1 MRASDLF
8 EQQIHRIHELLE
20 GSGAEVTWNDRIS
33 DPDNLSQGR
42 QIDVTIKNGGNL
54 TIVECRLHAS
64 RQGVK
69 WIEELMGRR
78 QSLAANAAI
87 AVSSSGF
94 TKGALIK
101 AKKYG
106 IVTRDL
112 CELTNAEIRAWGRM
126 ATLTLFFYQ
135 YSELELCLLF
145 SADSRSKLNE
155 SILREEL
162 KSYPGIQSLF
172 NAAALQLDGAN
183 FLISE
188 EPSRTLKFGVR
199 CRLEAF
205 QLCGEPVVEVD
216 FRGKACLTSRQITS
230 PLVLAYGPPGERF
243 DQRAA
248 VIERFELGE
257 TAVVH
262 GASKVSI
269 LLDVSSLTMPSFC
282 QFRFAKLSGQEEMDV
297 EAFELLGV
305 EKLWVQGGQ
314 MKVRVAMP
322 GGAHNKGMQAAAY
335 GAA

>member
-1 MRASDLF
+1 
-8 EQQIHRIHELLE
+8 
-20 GSGAEVTWNDRIS
+20 
-33 DPDNLSQGR
+33 
-42 QIDVTIKNGGNL
+42 
-54 TIVECRLHAS
+54 
-64 RQGVK
+64 
-69 WIEELMGRR
+69 MGRR

-106 IVTRDL
+106 IVTREL

-183 FLISE
+183 LLISE
-188 EPSRTLKFGVR
+188 EPSCTLKFGVR

-205 QLCGEPVVEVD
+205 HLCGEPVVEVD

-262 GASKVSI
+262 GASNVSI
-269 LLDVSSLTMPSFC
+269 LLDVSSMKMSPFC

-314 MKVRVAMP
+314 MKVRVAMT
-322 GGAHNKGMQAAAY
+322 GGAHNKGMQATVY